1 MKTLN
6 QHYEAPQVEIID
18 IEIQGEL
25 CVSGGP
31 STNKG
36 AGTTNMGMSEI
47 TDFWHG

>member
-6 QHYEAPQVEIID
+6 QHYEAPRAEVID
-18 IEIQGEL
+18 IEIQGVL
-25 CVSGGP
+25 CASGD
-31 STNKG
+31 STSTG